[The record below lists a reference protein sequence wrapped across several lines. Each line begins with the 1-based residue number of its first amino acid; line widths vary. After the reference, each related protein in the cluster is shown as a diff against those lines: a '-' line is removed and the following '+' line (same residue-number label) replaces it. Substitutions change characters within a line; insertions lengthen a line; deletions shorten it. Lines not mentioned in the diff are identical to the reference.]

1 MISVTEISVFMKKL
15 TLIIAMLLTASVAFG
30 QGKGLVMNEKGFH
43 AEGALGYIDKGAFLN
58 VSAGYVPVRGLY
70 VGAGVGI
77 RRIDFARMNLRD
89 INYSTMVPFFRKIFD
104 SSTGRDY

>member
-1 MISVTEISVFMKKL
+1 MKKL
-15 TLIIAMLLTASVAFG
+15 TLIIAMLLTAAVAFG

>member
-1 MISVTEISVFMKKL
+1 MVTYSLRKR
-15 TLIIAMLLTASVAFG
+15 LLVYEKIDIDYSNAADGGSASG
-30 QGKGLVMNEKGFH
+30 QSKGLVMNEKEFH
-43 AEGALGYIDKGAFLN
+43 AEGALGYIYKGAFLK

-89 INYSTMVPFFRKIFD
+89 IN
-104 SSTGRDY
+104 